1 MSGYQVVIEGI
12 RQSGQAAG
20 RVAAGLRGATCSA
33 TVPGGDAGIP
43 GARSAGK
50 LAEVKR
56 VLEDRERH
64 FETRLDT
71 HGASMATAADRYGS
85 QEAAA
90 ASDLSTAPQPTGG
103 VKAV

>member
-1 MSGYQVVIEGI
+1 MSGYQVVIDGI
-12 RQSGQAAG
+12 RQSGKAAG
-20 RVAAGLRGATCSA
+20 RVADGLRGATCSA

-43 GARSAGK
+43 GARAVGK
-50 LAEVKR
+50 LAEVKQA
-56 VLEDRERH
+56 LQDRERS

-71 HGASMATAADRYGS
+71 HGASMATAADRYS
-85 QEAAA
+85 TQDAAA